1 VNTAS
6 HNKRKRFSKKDTE
19 PILVVDKQQQQ
30 QQQETKF
37 TIVSFWMNHY
47 SLMIFSDKKSLD

>member
-19 PILVVDKQQQQ
+19 QILVVGKQQQ

-37 TIVSFWMNHY
+37 TIVSFSMNHS

>member
-30 QQQETKF
+30 QQQQQQQETKF
-37 TIVSFWMNHY
+37 TIVPFWMNHS
-47 SLMIFSDKKSLD
+47 SLMIF